1 MKASDWIKVEDRLP
15 EEGVWVLISQ
25 QGVNV
30 GLGQYVNG
38 VWWDDMDCRMD
49 VAPTYW
55 MVIHSPENDDT
66 EGYRNENIDVK
77 EKFFPKDEPSYW
89 DKLHHQAAIAAMQG
103 MLSNDE
109 LLNDIFRGVHPTE
122 RPKYLANRIDEY
134 TSALVE
140 KLKNEK

>member
-1 MKASDWIKVEDRLP
+1 MKASDWIKVEDALP

-55 MVIHSPENDDT
+55 MPIVPP
-66 EGYRNENIDVK
+66 K
-77 EKFFPKDEPSYW
+77 ED
-89 DKLHHQAAIAAMQG
+89 
-103 MLSNDE
+103 
-109 LLNDIFRGVHPTE
+109 
-122 RPKYLANRIDEY
+122 
-134 TSALVE
+134 
-140 KLKNEK
+140 